1 VSGSHTGS
9 LDHKTIVVTGGSS
22 GLGRAMALAFGRKGA
37 HVVVADV
44 RRDPRAGGTATDEAL
59 TSEGG
64 SAIFVETDVSH
75 WEDIDRAVETAV
87 AESGRLDVMVNSAV
101 YLGTHSKGILE
112 TSEDDWDAL
121 MAVNFR
127 GVFLCCKRALGQMV
141 AQEPVSEVRGRI
153 INMASQMGL
162 VGTPGHVAY
171 CALKGGIVNMTRQL
185 AVDFGPQ
192 GILVNAI
199 APGKVPTHPLVED
212 EGERESLEYSISR
225 TPFHRLGRPQDV
237 AGMAAYLASD
247 ECNFVSGATL
257 PVDGGWL
264 AY

>member
-1 VSGSHTGS
+1 
-9 LDHKTIVVTGGSS
+9 
-22 GLGRAMALAFGRKGA
+22 MALAFGREGA

-44 RRDPRAGGTATDEAL
+44 RSDPREGGTPTAEAIRG
-59 TSEGG
+59 EGG
-64 SAIFVETDVSH
+64 SGEYVETDVSR
-75 WEDIDRAVETAV
+75 WEDIDRAVGTAL
-87 AESGRLDVMVNSAV
+87 AHRGRLDVIVNSGA
-101 YLGTHSKGILE
+101 YLGSHSKGILE
-112 TSEDDWDAL
+112 TSAEDWDAL

-127 GVFLCCKRALGQMV
+127 GVFLSCKRALEQMV
-141 AQEPVSEVRGRI
+141 DQEPVAEVRGRI
-153 INMASQMGL
+153 INMASQMGF

-185 AVDFGPQ
+185 AVDFGPR

-199 APGKVPTHPLVED
+199 APGKVPTHPLVEV
-212 EGERESLEYSISR
+212 EGEREPIEYSMSR
-225 TPFHRLGRPQDV
+225 TPFHRLGRPEDI
-237 AGMAAYLASD
+237 AGMALYLASD

>member
-1 VSGSHTGS
+1 
-9 LDHKTIVVTGGSS
+9 
-22 GLGRAMALAFGRKGA
+22 MALAFGQKGA

-44 RRDPRAGGTATDEAL
+44 RRDPRAGGSPTDEAIRAD
-59 TSEGG
+59 GG
-64 SAIFVETDVSH
+64 SAVYVETDVSR
-75 WEDIDRAVETAV
+75 WEDIDRAVATAV
-87 AESGRLDVMVNSAV
+87 GESGRLDVIVNSAV

-112 TSEDDWDAL
+112 TTEEDWDAL

-127 GVFLCCKRALGQMV
+127 GAFLCCKRALEQMV
-141 AQEPVSEVRGRI
+141 EQEPVAEVRGRI
-153 INMASQMGL
+153 INMASQMGF

-185 AVDFGPQ
+185 AVDFGPR
-192 GILVNAI
+192 GVLVNAI

-212 EGERESLEYSISR
+212 EGEREPLDYSRSR
-225 TPFHRLGRPQDV
+225 TPFHRLGRPEDV
-237 AGMAAYLASD
+237 AGMALYLASD
-247 ECNFVSGATL
+247 ECNVVSGATL

>member
-1 VSGSHTGS
+1 VG
-9 LDHKTIVVTGGSS
+9 
-22 GLGRAMALAFGRKGA
+22 
-37 HVVVADV
+37 
-44 RRDPRAGGTATDEAL
+44 
-59 TSEGG
+59 
-64 SAIFVETDVSH
+64 
-75 WEDIDRAVETAV
+75 
-87 AESGRLDVMVNSAV
+87 ESGRLDVIVNSAV

-112 TSEDDWDAL
+112 TTEEDWDAL

-127 GVFLCCKRALGQMV
+127 GAFLCCKRALEQMV
-141 AQEPVSEVRGRI
+141 EQEPVAEVRGRI
-153 INMASQMGL
+153 INMASQMGF

-185 AVDFGPQ
+185 AVDFGPR
-192 GILVNAI
+192 GVLVNAI

-212 EGERESLEYSISR
+212 EGEREPLDYSRSR
-225 TPFHRLGRPQDV
+225 TPFHRLGRPEDV
-237 AGMAAYLASD
+237 AGMALYLASD